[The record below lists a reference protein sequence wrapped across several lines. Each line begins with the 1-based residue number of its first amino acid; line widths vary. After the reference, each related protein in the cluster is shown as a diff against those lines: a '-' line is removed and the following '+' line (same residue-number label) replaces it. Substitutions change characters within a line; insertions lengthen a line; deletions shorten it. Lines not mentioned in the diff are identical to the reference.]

1 MNYSLLLKMS
11 GLLIIML
18 FIFEELL
25 VIKKRRQNVDP
36 VIAAA
41 DARERHK
48 WRYTI
53 WFFRII
59 RFIGTILFILMMVS
73 Q

>member
-1 MNYSLLLKMS
+1 MNHSLILKIS
-11 GLLIIML
+11 GLLIIIL

-25 VIKKRRQNVDP
+25 RIKKRSQSLDP

-41 DARERHK
+41 DASERYK

-59 RFIGTILFILMMVS
+59 RFIGAILFILMMVS

>member
-1 MNYSLLLKMS
+1 MNHSLILKVS
-11 GLLIIML
+11 GLLIIMF

-25 VIKKRRQNVDP
+25 LIKKRRQNVDP

-41 DARERHK
+41 DAMERYK

-59 RFIGTILFILMMVS
+59 RFIGAILFILMII

>member
-1 MNYSLLLKMS
+1 MDHSLILKVS
-11 GLLIIML
+11 GLSVIML
-18 FIFEELL
+18 FIFDELL
-25 VIKKRRQNVDP
+25 LTKKRRQSVDP

-41 DARERHK
+41 DARERYK

-53 WFFRII
+53 WFFRSI
-59 RFIGTILFILMMVS
+59 RFIGAILFILMMS

>member
-1 MNYSLLLKMS
+1 MNHSLILKFS

-25 VIKKRRQNVDP
+25 LIKKRRQSVDP

-41 DARERHK
+41 DARERYK

-59 RFIGTILFILMMVS
+59 RFIGAILFILMMS